1 MTSNFVAST
10 EMNCETISQI
20 IQNANIFEHNSKR
33 VLPLIESVNS
43 TVQNYS
49 VSSRRAIRG
58 DLIRLGLKS
67 INWKK
72 IQKDLEKKPKNIV
85 PEIKSIRIPKINYP
99 TLSFESFEKM
109 SSSNLDKIESASV
122 YVHYRNHFNSL
133 LVDFPN
139 RVSQFEE
146 SYIEIRKNLLPK
158 VKKLL
163 KSLVSEH
170 KRYVY
175 YRKDPGFIKIEGLKY
190 FKSQKRFIESN
201 LKRLVK
207 C

>member
-58 DLIRLGLKS
+58 DLIRLGLQN

-85 PEIKSIRIPKINYP
+85 PEIKSI
-99 TLSFESFEKM
+99 
-109 SSSNLDKIESASV
+109 
-122 YVHYRNHFNSL
+122 
-133 LVDFPN
+133 
-139 RVSQFEE
+139 
-146 SYIEIRKNLLPK
+146 KN
-158 VKKLL
+158 
-163 KSLVSEH
+163 
-170 KRYVY
+170 
-175 YRKDPGFIKIEGLKY
+175 DFIKFG
-190 FKSQKRFIESN
+190 
-201 LKRLVK
+201 
-207 C
+207 